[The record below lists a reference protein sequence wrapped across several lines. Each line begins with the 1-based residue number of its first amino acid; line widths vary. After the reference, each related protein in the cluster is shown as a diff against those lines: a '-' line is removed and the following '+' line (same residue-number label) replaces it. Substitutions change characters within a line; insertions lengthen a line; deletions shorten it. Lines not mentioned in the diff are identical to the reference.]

1 MADIM
6 LWLMYIT
13 LFVAIIAVLV
23 SATRSFWM
31 DNKRIGEVKEDKEV
45 KEAKKVKEVKEGKE

>member
-1 MADIM
+1 MMNLADGLLAEVM

-13 LFVAIIAVLV
+13 LFVAVVAVIV

-31 DNKRIGEVKEDKEV
+31 DNRRK
-45 KEAKKVKEVKEGKE
+45 

>member
-13 LFVAIIAVLV
+13 LFVAIVAVV
-23 SATRSFWM
+23 FSATRSFWM
-31 DNKRIGEVKEDKEV
+31 DNKR
-45 KEAKKVKEVKEGKE
+45 VKEVKEVKKDKE